1 MAEATE
7 AMDIEPVT
15 SGSSPADDDPP
26 PLLYVSP
33 DIPAGQRPRDS
44 QDMRGSPPA
53 LSADA
58 EPPGDIQTIT
68 LVAME
73 KVRQKKLE
81 DQKQRS
87 STNKN

>member
-26 PLLYVSP
+26 PPLLYCSP
-33 DIPAGQRPRDS
+33 DIPAGQRP
-44 QDMRGSPPA
+44 QDNQGMLESPPA
-53 LSADA
+53 LSLDA

-68 LVAME
+68 LMAME
-73 KVRQKKLE
+73 KVRQKK